1 MPNIVKRT
9 WKVRGAN
16 GRMVRRE
23 SYGFSVVVD
32 GELIRRSDKSW
43 TKEDAQ
49 RALAEAQLNLAPKPR
64 AGGATFGQL
73 CARYL
78 THKTRKKTVK
88 QDELSLRHLRGE
100 FGDAPLVSITTSRVA
115 DYKARLLALTSERT
129 GRPLTSAAVNRKLA
143 LLRHVLRLGHE
154 WEMVE
159 AVPKVRMERE
169 PQGNVRWL
177 SEEELARLMAACA
190 DPYLRAVVTVALET
204 GLRAGELRGL
214 TWDRVDLSR
223 GVIRLEVTKSGRRRE
238 VPMRQVVYNTLVAM
252 EPKRGRVFPRD
263 WRRAFERAVAEAQLD
278 DFTFHSMRHHF
289 ASWFV
294 MRGGS
299 LQTLKEI
306 LGHSTLTMT
315 LRYAHLAPEHLR
327 AEMERTAAQET
338 AQSPDRDGATRV
350 KV

>member
-1 MPNIVKRT
+1 MPNVVKRT

-88 QDELSLRHLRGE
+88 QDELSLRHLRAA

-154 WEMVE
+154 WDLIESP
-159 AVPKVRMERE
+159 PKVRMERE
-169 PQGNVRWL
+169 PQGRLRHL
-177 SEEELARLMAACA
+177 SEDEEARLIAACSPSLLA
-190 DPYLRAVVTVALET
+190 IVIVALET
-204 GLRAGELRGL
+204 GMRKGEIASL
-214 TWDRVDLSR
+214 TWDRVDFAR

-238 VPMRQVVYNTLVAM
+238 VPMRQRVHNVLSPM
-252 EPKRGRVFPRD
+252 EPKRGRVFPREF
-263 WRRAFERAVAEAQLD
+263 RKAFERAVSEARID
-278 DFTFHSMRHHF
+278 DFTFHDLRHTF
-289 ASWFV
+289 ASNFV

-299 LQTLKEI
+299 LQALKEI
-306 LGHSTLTMT
+306 LGHSTLAMT

-338 AQSPDRDGATRV
+338 AQGAVRGGATPV